1 MKFDRNS
8 VIGFIILGILF
19 LGMFWFNSKDQNL
32 YLAEKKR
39 TDDIKR
45 VQDSTRRSQDSIARY
60 KATPQPTPTQLLP
73 TAADSAGFQQALSGI
88 ESTVEVTTDVL
99 RIIFTN
105 KGGQPKFIELKKFKT
120 PDSTNV
126 KLGAT
131 DFDKITYNIAVAPN
145 KNAGIDSL
153 YFGTAEKV
161 VNTDSTTTITYKL
174 KSAEG
179 KNIVHQFVVKPNN
192 YMVDFTI
199 TIDGVQ
205 QVLGANTLN
214 LTWQAN
220 AVQQQ
225 KDIEYERGQSKVG
238 YYYEGGYDNHMAPG
252 GGSKDFKS
260 AVNWVSIKQQ
270 FFNYTLVAKNGFSG
284 GNLIWSSPT
293 DTNGVVAQAT
303 ANMQVAL
310 QNTSKASVPLGLYY
324 GPNDYQIMKQYSNDM
339 EDMVDLGSG
348 IFAFVKYIN
357 RWIVIPAFNFFDKF
371 TNNYGIVILLLTL
384 FIRLLISPLT
394 YSSYLSGAKMKVLRP
409 EIEQLKAKHGTD
421 QQAMSVEQMKLF
433 REAGVNPLGG
443 CIPAL
448 FQIPIFFA
456 LYSFFNSAVALRG
469 QGFLWANDLSQ
480 YDSVFHI
487 PFNIPLYGDH
497 VSLFTI
503 TAVITSF
510 LISLYSMSMTPD
522 QGNPVLKYMPYFF
535 PFVLLFVFNKLP
547 SGLTWY
553 YTVSNL
559 ITLGLQFVIQ
569 NYIIDHDKILAK
581 MEVSRKKPKTK
592 SKWAEKMEQMQEQQ
606 KQVQQKRG
614 PINPAKGK

>member
-8 VIGFIILGILF
+8 VIGFILLGLLF
-19 LGMFWFNSKDQNL
+19 LGMFWFNSKDQNR

-39 TDDIKR
+39 ADDIKR
-45 VQDSTRRSQDSIARY
+45 VQDSTRRSQDSIARF
-60 KATPQPTPTQLLP
+60 KAKPQTTPAQILP
-73 TAADSAGFQQALSGI
+73 TAADSAGFQQALSGT
-88 ESTVEVTTDVL
+88 ESTEELSTDVL
-99 RIIFTN
+99 HIVFSN
-105 KGGQPKFIELKKFKT
+105 KGGQPKSIELKKFKA

-131 DFDKITYNIAVAPN
+131 EFDKITYNIAAGPN
-145 KNAGIDSL
+145 RNAGIDGL
-153 YFGTAEKV
+153 YFGAAEKTV
-161 VNTDSTTTITYKL
+161 GADSITTITYKL
-174 KSAEG
+174 RSAEG
-179 KNIVHQFVVKPNN
+179 KEIVHQFVVKPNN

-199 TIDGVQ
+199 TIDGIQ
-205 QVLGANTLN
+205 QVLGTNTLN

-225 KDIEYERGQSKVG
+225 KDIDYERGQSKIG
-238 YYYEGGYDNHMAPG
+238 YRYEDDYDNNMAPG
-252 GGSKDFKS
+252 GGSKEFKG
-260 AVNWVSIKQQ
+260 AVNWVSVKQQ
-270 FFNYTLVAKNGFSG
+270 FFNYTLVAKNAFSG
-284 GNLIWSSPT
+284 GNIIWTSPT
-293 DTNGVVAQAT
+293 DTTGIVAQAT
-303 ANMQVAL
+303 ANMQVPL
-310 QNTSKASVPLGLYY
+310 QNNEKASVPLGLYY
-324 GPNDYQIMKQYSNDM
+324 GPNDYEILKQYGNDM

-357 RWIVIPAFNFFDKF
+357 RWIIIPAFNFFDKF

-409 EIEQLKAKHGTD
+409 EIDQLKAKHGTD

-480 YDSVFHI
+480 YDSILHI
-487 PFNIPLYGDH
+487 PFSIPLYGDH

-503 TAVITSF
+503 TAVLTSF

-535 PFVLLFVFNKLP
+535 PFILLFVFNKLP

-569 NYIIDHDKILAK
+569 NYIIDHDKILLK
-581 MEVSRKKPKTK
+581 MEESRKKPKTK

-606 KQVQQKRG
+606 KLQQQKR
-614 PINPAKGK
+614 K